1 MDLETRLVDN
11 TMVPYAI
18 GIYDGIESF
27 SFYLTDFYNPD
38 KIMIMLLNIKTKM
51 FLLKRLKI

>member
-1 MDLETRLVDN
+1 MDLKTRIVDN
-11 TMVPYAI
+11 IMVLFAI

-27 SFYLTDFYNPD
+27 SFYLTDFNNLD